1 MVYGTSGCKK
11 GGENMALGKVMRAGE
26 GCRPGEKL
34 GRAFRPIHIQ
44 TQTCPHFH
52 VLYYTSWIG
61 PVNSRLWYYC
71 FPLNC
76 SLRHQMGIQRQ
87 TFWATLFP
95 CSWMWLGLLWWL
107 EGGKM
112 EGNAFRYFFF
122 IKEMPKICTK
132 TWKLWHN
139 HICQQKTGKASKDPN
154 VS

>member
-1 MVYGTSGCKK
+1 
-11 GGENMALGKVMRAGE
+11 MALGKVMRAGE

-112 EGNAFRYFFF
+112 EGNAFRYFFLSRRCLKSVQKPENCDTITF
-122 IKEMPKICTK
+122 VNKKQGR
-132 TWKLWHN
+132 L
-139 HICQQKTGKASKDPN
+139 QKTQMCPKMTWTAN
-154 VS
+154 VVH

>member
-1 MVYGTSGCKK
+1 
-11 GGENMALGKVMRAGE
+11 MALGKVMRAGE

-52 VLYYTSWIG
+52 VLYYTSWID

-107 EGGKM
+107 EGGQNGR
-112 EGNAFRYFFF
+112 E
-122 IKEMPKICTK
+122 
-132 TWKLWHN
+132 
-139 HICQQKTGKASKDPN
+139 HIQVLFLSRRCLKSVQKPVNCDTITFVNKNQGRLQKTQMCPKMTWTAN
-154 VS
+154 VVH